1 MLFIFNNKR
10 YWGKT
15 AVKILRAVER
25 DTEDYPNQNGTVQEF
40 LSWSLEQMSDRI
52 PMRELD
58 VSPRLSDET
67 LAFNYFCLLDSYKIG
82 VFDNGRAL
90 P

>member
-1 MLFIFNNKR
+1 MLFIFNNKK
-10 YWGKT
+10 YLGKT
-15 AVKILRAVER
+15 AVKILRSVER
-25 DTEDYPNQNGTVQEF
+25 DTEDYPNQNGTVQQF
-40 LSWSLEQMSDRI
+40 LIWSLEQLSDRI

-82 VFDNGRAL
+82 VFDNGRVL
-90 P
+90 H